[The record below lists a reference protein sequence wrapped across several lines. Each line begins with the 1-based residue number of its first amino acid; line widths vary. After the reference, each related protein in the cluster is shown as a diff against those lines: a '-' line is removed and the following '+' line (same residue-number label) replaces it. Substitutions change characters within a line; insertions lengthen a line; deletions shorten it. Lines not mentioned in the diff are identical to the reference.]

1 MIDFEKYS
9 KSLLHLE
16 AQYQNYLHLNERDS
30 ITKLDEEGIK
40 ESVIQRFETCYDSV
54 WKALKRYLNE
64 ELGLA
69 ELPNS
74 PKPIF
79 MIAAENN
86 LLKSNIIQWKLYA
99 DIRVGTAHDYSS
111 DKVDEAL
118 LIMGDFISDAN
129 HLLITISKK

>member
-79 MIAAENN
+79 MIAYENN

>member
-30 ITKLDEEGIK
+30 LTKLDEEGIK

-99 DIRVGTAHDYSS
+99 DTRVGTAHDYSS

>member
-30 ITKLDEEGIK
+30 LTNLDEEGIK

-99 DIRVGTAHDYSS
+99 DTRVGTAHDYSS

>member
-99 DIRVGTAHDYSS
+99 DTRVGTAHDYSS

>member
-86 LLKSNIIQWKLYA
+86 LLKSNIVQWKLYA
-99 DIRVGTAHDYSS
+99 DTRVGTAHDYSS